1 MFFSFSDWVGF
12 KLSETEDLW
21 KAAILKYSHQ
31 SNLNLSGIGVSLEFS
46 SKFLISLEVTECIG
60 VFDVSDKRVILT
72 DLDIV
77 ISELILIMLVLCAF
91 HLVFV
96 GVFRVLV
103 EVGLS
108 LTVDADSEELATIVV
123 CPGGSDRILNYFE
136 CFVDCCKC
144 IEISAFYSWLK
155 CSFL

>member
-1 MFFSFSDWVGF
+1 MRS
-12 KLSETEDLW
+12 
-21 KAAILKYSHQ
+21 
-31 SNLNLSGIGVSLEFS
+31 IGVSFEFS
-46 SKFLISLEVTECIG
+46 SKLLVSLEVAECIG
-60 VFDVSDKRVILT
+60 VFDVSDKRVILA

-96 GVFRVLV
+96 GIFRVLV

-108 LTVDADSEELATIVV
+108 LTVDADPEELATIVV

-144 IEISAFYSWLK
+144 IEISAFYSWLE